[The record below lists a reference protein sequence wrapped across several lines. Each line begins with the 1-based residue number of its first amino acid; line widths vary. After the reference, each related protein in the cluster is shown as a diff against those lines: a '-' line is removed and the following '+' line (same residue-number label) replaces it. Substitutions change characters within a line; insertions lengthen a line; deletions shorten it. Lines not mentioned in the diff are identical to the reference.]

1 MLVSSLPK
9 RSIAHTF
16 HLQMSVLINQQDET
30 INDIERIGGEVEHD
44 TERG

>member
-1 MLVSSLPK
+1 M
-9 RSIAHTF
+9 TYNYY
-16 HLQMSVLINQQDET
+16 LQMSVLINQQDET